1 MEFDLDHAVAVLS
14 RTPTALKA
22 LLAGLP
28 REWIRNNEGPETW
41 SPYDVLGHLV
51 HLERTDWIPRA
62 RIILEHGEARTFDPV
77 DRFAQ
82 FAESQG
88 KTLEEL
94 LVEFAALREQSLM
107 ALGELKVGA
116 AELEMTGW
124 HPALGRAKLKELLA
138 TWVAHDLDHLG
149 QIARTMAKQYTR
161 EVGPWEAYLSILG
174 DRQLLP
180 AADRR

>member
-1 MEFDLDHAVAVLS
+1 MEFELNQAVAVLS

-28 REWIRNNEGPETW
+28 DDFIRNNEGPETW

-51 HLERTDWIPRA
+51 HVERTDWIPRA

-88 KTLEEL
+88 KTLEGL
-94 LVEFAALREQSLM
+94 LAEFATLREQSLK
-107 ALGELKVGA
+107 ALGELKIGA
-116 AELEMTGW
+116 EELERTGR
-124 HPALGRAKLKELLA
+124 HPALGRVNLRELLA
-138 TWVAHDLDHLG
+138 TWVAHDMDHLG
-149 QIARTMAKQYTR
+149 QIARTMAKQYTN
-161 EVGPWEAYLSILG
+161 EVGPWKAYLSILG
-174 DRQLLP
+174 DRQ
-180 AADRR
+180 R